1 MKKIK
6 VFSDKQK
13 LKEFTTTRPVL
24 KEMLKGFFV
33 PKKKK
38 TKVYNTQK
46 KVTNRQIEAKNC
58 NSISEQGVKQ

>member
-24 KEMLKGFFV
+24 KEMLKGSFV
-33 PKKKK
+33 PKKKR
-38 TKVYNTQK
+38 QK
-46 KVTNRQIEAKNC
+46 YTTLRIK
-58 NSISEQGVKQ
+58 